1 MPDSKSHIPK
11 QVVAAI
17 SVLAVNVLLANF
29 LRTLSVVT
37 GTLSGRIAGSDVVY
51 KTLDEIVIWGF
62 SLGLLYLIWRGLNWA
77 RWLNL
82 ALAILN
88 IGFSVYRIASAISE
102 HRMPAVV
109 FPALN
114 IILEAVALYLLFLSP
129 GKKWYEQ
136 SRDAAAA

>member
-1 MPDSKSHIPK
+1 VPVSKSHIPK
-11 QVVAAI
+11 EVVAAI

-37 GTLSGRIAGSDVVY
+37 GTLSGRISGSDVFY

-62 SLGLLYLIWRGLNWA
+62 SLALLYLIWRGLNWA
-77 RWLNL
+77 RWLNFV
-82 ALAILN
+82 LAIFN
-88 IGFSVYRIASAISE
+88 IGFSVYRITVAISE
-102 HRMPAVV
+102 HRMPAIL

-114 IILEAVALYLLFLSP
+114 IILETVALYLLFLSP

-136 SRDAAAA
+136 SRDGAAA